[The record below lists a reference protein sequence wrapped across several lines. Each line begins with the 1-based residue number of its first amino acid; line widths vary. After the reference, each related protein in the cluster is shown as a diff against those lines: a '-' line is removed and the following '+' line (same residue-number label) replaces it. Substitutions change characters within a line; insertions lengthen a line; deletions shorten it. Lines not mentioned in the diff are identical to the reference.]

1 MKAAERKVF
10 RAWVAK
16 TIRALRTYMYLDNWR
31 VVQIWESEPSKD
43 EPNTAAHIDTDTR
56 YFQAVLYLM
65 PCLEE
70 IYKEDGK
77 PRVAEILTHELCH
90 LITEPLYEMACDQS
104 APALRKH
111 LNTVR
116 EQTTQMMAICV
127 FRGIPENL
135 YQ

>member
-1 MKAAERKVF
+1 
-10 RAWVAK
+10 
-16 TIRALRTYMYLDNWR
+16 MYLDNWR
-31 VVQIWESEPSKD
+31 VDLIWESQPSDD
-43 EPNTAAHIDTDTR
+43 EPGVAAHIDTATA
-56 YFQAVLYLM
+56 YFQAALYIV
-65 PCLEE
+65 PRLEE

-127 FRGIPENL
+127 FRGIPESL